1 MLVYYVII
9 VNYFLL
15 VNTNLQ
21 LIILNLLSFVGKERD
36 MGKDTIWYGLE
47 PKAAIHR
54 MNEGDLLFSGNKA
67 FRKEKGNLE
76 EIKKA

>member
-1 MLVYYVII
+1 
-9 VNYFLL
+9 
-15 VNTNLQ
+15 
-21 LIILNLLSFVGKERD
+21 

-47 PKAAIHR
+47 PKAAVHR

>member
-1 MLVYYVII
+1 MKLTKFCRKGDI
-9 VNYFLL
+9 
-15 VNTNLQ
+15 
-21 LIILNLLSFVGKERD
+21 R

-47 PKAAIHR
+47 PKAAVHK